1 MSHKTAVL
9 ALRREVVPPPELRTG
24 DHISERADPR
34 AAGKGHPPWHSEGA
48 QNCYGKTMALKSN
61 TQIKCGG
68 GPGGLT
74 QVEVRGED
82 ERWAEELCEAG

>member
-34 AAGKGHPPWHSEGA
+34 AAGKGHLPAFRGGA
-48 QNCYGKTMALKSN
+48 QNCYGKHNGLK
-61 TQIKCGG
+61 
-68 GPGGLT
+68 
-74 QVEVRGED
+74 E
-82 ERWAEELCEAG
+82 